1 LSQPD
6 PGGNVAHLRRDWDGV
21 AAVIAALVGLLALCV
36 SSYTAYMQRQQVR
49 AQVWTQ
55 LIFANSDVDKSLL
68 VVNKGT
74 GPARLESLRLYVDGK
89 AQADWDKVLA
99 ALGVKLQNDLS
110 QSTINGN
117 VIAANERLNYM
128 TLKDEDWSKFRAQS
142 KRLRL
147 RACYC
152 SVLDECRVFDNRVAR
167 KEDADV
173 AVASCKPSTDEE
185 FSD

>member
-1 LSQPD
+1 MNQRD
-6 PGGNVAHLRRDWDGV
+6 PVGDVPRRDWDGV
-21 AAVIAALVGLLALCV
+21 AAIIAALVGLLALCV

-68 VVNKGT
+68 VVNKGI
-74 GPARLESLRLYVDGK
+74 GPARLKSLRFYVDGK
-89 AQADWDKVLA
+89 AQTDWDKLLA
-99 ALGVKLQNDLS
+99 ALDIKLQGNLFE
-110 QSTINGN
+110 STINGN

-128 TLKDEDWSKFRAQS
+128 TLREDDWIKFRAQY
-142 KRLRL
+142 KRLRR

-152 SVLDECRVFDNRVAR
+152 SMLDECRIFDNRALR

-173 AVASCKPSTDEE
+173 AVASCERSTDEE
-185 FSD
+185 FID